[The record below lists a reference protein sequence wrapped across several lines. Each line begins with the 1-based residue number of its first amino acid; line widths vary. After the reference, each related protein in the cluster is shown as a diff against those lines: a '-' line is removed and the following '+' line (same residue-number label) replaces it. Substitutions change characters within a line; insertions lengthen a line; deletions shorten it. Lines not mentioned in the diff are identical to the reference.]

1 MHHNQF
7 KVEGKTYWIHLCVP
21 CDLWFSPKAD
31 FNSVNNDQY
40 FSQFE
45 GIEDSRVKQARMR
58 LDQIRKHF
66 DLNHKSVLEI
76 GCAYGDLL
84 NVIKQEYSSCS
95 VQGLEDSQKL
105 CEHNQNNG
113 LQCSP
118 QVSDLDVGSID
129 VVVANHVIEH
139 FQTIDDF
146 YSILKHG
153 GGKEHKVFVSL
164 PNRNNYWVLKG
175 LIPDL
180 HVPFHRYYY
189 TLDQI
194 LTQFENRGYTI
205 LESRTVEAG
214 RAKANLTQGFYNL
227 YRSDLDTFKRE
238 YPQRLEELEAVNN
251 WEELERQI
259 EDSGLGSETLIYA
272 RSS

>member
-7 KVEGKTYWIHLCVP
+7 KAEGKTYWMHLCVP
-21 CDLWFSPKAD
+21 CDLWFSPIKD
-31 FNSVNNDQY
+31 FESVNNDQY
-40 FSQFE
+40 FHQFE
-45 GIEDSRVKQARMR
+45 GIEDSRIEQARIR

-66 DLNHKSVLEI
+66 DLHQKSVLEI

-84 NVIKQEYSSCS
+84 GVIKQEYSSCS

-113 LQCSP
+113 LPCNPEISQIE
-118 QVSDLDVGSID
+118 VGSVD
-129 VVVANHVIEH
+129 LVVANHVIEH

-146 YSILKHG
+146 FSILNHAG
-153 GGKEHKVFVSL
+153 RRTHEVFISL
-164 PNRNNYWVLKG
+164 PNRKNYWVLKG

-189 TLDQI
+189 TLNQI
-194 LTQFENRGYTI
+194 LTQFQNRGYTV
-205 LESRTVEAG
+205 LEARTVEAG
-214 RAKANLTQGFYNL
+214 RAKANLTQAFYNQ
-227 YRSDLDTFKRE
+227 YRSDLDTFKKE
-238 YPQRLEELEAVNN
+238 YPQRLEELENIKN

-259 EDSGLGSETLIYA
+259 EAAELGSETLIYV
-272 RSS
+272 RTS